1 MIQQARVCIVIW
13 MQFFKKVLFLTHAK
27 RACYAISRIVCFF
40 HKKNM
45 RSIWYQ
51 AAMFYTRITRIRCLA
66 FTLWLS
72 PTLALASSTDNM
84 LTSVLSGL
92 IGILTSTPARL
103 MFVVAIIGVGYGTL
117 ALGKIPKERAV
128 AIVIGIGIVFSASF
142 IAQKMG
148 LGT

>member
-1 MIQQARVCIVIW
+1 MKIRLNILIKNRLLCL
-13 MQFFKKVLFLTHAK
+13 LFL
-27 RACYAISRIVCFF
+27 
-40 HKKNM
+40 
-45 RSIWYQ
+45 
-51 AAMFYTRITRIRCLA
+51 
-66 FTLWLS
+66 LS
-72 PTLALASSTDNM
+72 PSIAWANTGQNM

-92 IGILTSTPARL
+92 IGVLTSTPARL

-117 ALGKIPKERAV
+117 ALGKIPKEKAV

>member
-1 MIQQARVCIVIW
+1 MKIKRKHRW
-13 MQFFKKVLFLTHAK
+13 KKRIAALGFL
-27 RACYAISRIVCFF
+27 C
-40 HKKNM
+40 
-45 RSIWYQ
+45 
-51 AAMFYTRITRIRCLA
+51 
-66 FTLWLS
+66 S
-72 PTLALASSTDNM
+72 PTLALADNGSGDM
-84 LTSVLSGL
+84 ISSVLSGL
-92 IGILTSTPARL
+92 IGVLTSTPARL